1 MIRRNLLSI
10 LALMA
15 LGLALLPGNAIAQQK
30 SLKDQLVGTW
40 TYVSSVDVRKD
51 GTKVDRWGPNAK
63 GMFVFDAVGHYVLV
77 INRADLPKFAS
88 NSVDQGTAEE
98 NKAVMQGMIVTFG
111 TYSVSETDKTLNTKV
126 EGGSFPNLFG
136 GNQKRI
142 IASLTAEE
150 LKYSNPATTTG
161 TAAEVVWRRAK

>member
-1 MIRRNLLSI
+1 MIGRNSLGIAAMTALS
-10 LALMA
+10 LS
-15 LGLALLPGNAIAQQK
+15 LLPANAIAQQK
-30 SLKDQLVGTW
+30 TLKDQLVGTW
-40 TYVSSVDVRKD
+40 TYVSSADVRKD

-63 GMFVFDAVGHYVLV
+63 GMLVFDATGHYVLV

-98 NKAVMQGMIVTFG
+98 NKAVMQGMVVTFG
-111 TYSVSETDKTLNTKV
+111 TYSINEADKTLNTKV

-161 TAAEVVWRRAK
+161 TSAEVAWRRAK